1 MNYALIIIISLIFS
15 AFFSGMEIAFI
26 SANKLKMEVDKKQ
39 GVFGSRIISFFNEKP
54 GHYIATML
62 VGNNIALVI
71 YGIIMAVILEPLIS
85 RFTSSEVV
93 ILIVQTIIS
102 TLFILITAEFLPKTL
117 FIINPNLSLKIFAV
131 PVIVIYVL
139 LYPVTRIIV
148 ALSYFLIRVFTGK
161 PIEKSSGEQVFG
173 KVDLDH
179 LLSKLQD
186 EATNTAAEQNGIKIL
201 QNVLDLSNIRLRDCM
216 VPRNEIVSMEEKS
229 TVEEIRQKFVE
240 TGLSK
245 ILIYKDSPDNIT
257 GYIHS
262 KEIFKNPVD
271 IGSKIISIPIVP
283 ETMPANKLLR
293 SLISKHKGI
302 ALVVDEF
309 GGNSGIVTIE
319 DIIEEIFGEI
329 EDEHDFSKLTEKRI
343 NENEYIFSG
352 RLEIDYLN
360 DTYKLGIPKTD
371 DYETL
376 AGFILFHN
384 ESLPVINEK
393 ITIHP
398 FFFKILDV
406 SQTRIG
412 LVHLIKC
419 T

>member
-1 MNYALIIIISLIFS
+1 MNHALIIILSLLFS

-26 SANKLKMEVDKKQ
+26 SANKLKIQVDKNQ
-39 GVFGSRIISFFNEKP
+39 GIFGSKIISFFNEKP

-62 VGNNIALVI
+62 VGNNIAIVI

-85 RFTSSEVV
+85 RFTSSDIF
-93 ILIVQTIIS
+93 ILIIQTIIS
-102 TLFILITAEFLPKTL
+102 TLFILITAEFLPKTV
-117 FIINPNLSLKIFAV
+117 FIINPNLALKIFAV
-131 PVIVIYVL
+131 PVIVIYLL

-148 ALSYFLIRVFTGK
+148 ALSYLLIRIFTGK

-173 KVDLDH
+173 KIDLDH
-179 LLSKLQD
+179 LLSKAQD
-186 EATNTAAEQNGIKIL
+186 QAKNTTGEQNGIRIF
-201 QNVLDLSNIRLRDCM
+201 QNVLDLSNLRLRDCM

-229 TVEEIRQKFVE
+229 TIEDIRQKFIE

-245 ILIYKDSPDNIT
+245 ILIYKETPDNII

-262 KEIFKNPVD
+262 KEIFKNPVE
-271 IGSKIISIPIVP
+271 ITSKIINIPIVP
-283 ETMPANKLLR
+283 ETMPANKLLQAF
-293 SLISKHKGI
+293 ISKHKGI

-309 GGNSGIVTIE
+309 GGNSGIITIE

-329 EDEHDFSKLTEKRI
+329 EDEHDFSELIEKRLND
-343 NENEYIFSG
+343 NEFIFSG

-360 DTYKLGIPKTD
+360 DTYNLGIPKTD

-376 AGFILFHN
+376 AGLILFYH
-384 ESLPVINEK
+384 ESIPVINEK
-393 ITIHP
+393 ITIHS
-398 FFFKILDV
+398 FIFKILEV

-412 LVHLIKC
+412 LIHVIKC

>member
-1 MNYALIIIISLIFS
+1 MNHALIIILSLLFS

-26 SANKLKMEVDKKQ
+26 SANKLKIQVDKNQ
-39 GVFGSRIISFFNEKP
+39 GVFGSRIISFLNEKP

-62 VGNNIALVI
+62 VGNNIAIVI

-85 RFTSSEVV
+85 RFTSSDIV
-93 ILIVQTIIS
+93 ILIIQTIIS

-117 FIINPNLSLKIFAV
+117 FIINPNLALKIFAI
-131 PVIVIYVL
+131 PVIVIYLL

-148 ALSYFLIRVFTGK
+148 ALSYLLIRIFTGK

-173 KVDLDH
+173 KIDLDH
-179 LLSKLQD
+179 LLSKAQD
-186 EATNTAAEQNGIKIL
+186 QVTSTIGEQRGIRIF
-201 QNVLDLSNIRLRDCM
+201 QNVLDLSNLRLRDCM
-216 VPRNEIVSMEEKS
+216 VPRNEIISMEEKS
-229 TVEEIRQKFVE
+229 PVEDIRQKFIE

-245 ILIYKDSPDNIT
+245 ILIYKETPDNII

-262 KEIFKNPVD
+262 KEIFKNPVE
-271 IGSKIISIPIVP
+271 ITSKIINIPIVP
-283 ETMPANKLLR
+283 ETMPANKLLQAF
-293 SLISKHKGI
+293 ISKHKGI

-329 EDEHDFSKLTEKRI
+329 EDEHDFSELIEKRLND
-343 NENEYIFSG
+343 NEFIFSG

-360 DTYKLGIPKTD
+360 DTYNLGIPKTD

-376 AGFILFHN
+376 AGLILFYH
-384 ESLPVINEK
+384 ESIPVINEK
-393 ITIHP
+393 ITIHS
-398 FFFKILDV
+398 FIFKILEV

-412 LVHLIKC
+412 LIHLIKC
-419 T
+419 A

>member
-1 MNYALIIIISLIFS
+1 MNHALIIILSLLFS
-15 AFFSGMEIAFI
+15 AFFSGIEIAFI
-26 SANKLKMEVDKKQ
+26 SANKLRIQVDKNQ

-54 GHYIATML
+54 GHYIATIV
-62 VGNNIALVI
+62 VGNNIAIVI

-85 RFTSSEVV
+85 RFTGSDIF
-93 ILIVQTIIS
+93 ILIIQTIIS

-117 FIINPNLSLKIFAV
+117 FIINPNLTLKFFAV
-131 PVIVIYVL
+131 PFIVIYLL

-148 ALSYFLIRVFTGK
+148 ALSYLLIRIFTGK

-173 KVDLDH
+173 KIDLDH
-179 LLSKLQD
+179 LLSKAQD
-186 EATNTAAEQNGIKIL
+186 QATNTTGEQNGIRIF
-201 QNVLDLSNIRLRDCM
+201 QNVLDLSNLRLRDCM

-229 TVEEIRQKFVE
+229 TIEDIRQKFIE

-245 ILIYKDSPDNIT
+245 ILIYKETPDNII

-262 KEIFKNPVD
+262 KEIFKNPVE
-271 IGSKIISIPIVP
+271 ITSKIINIPIVP
-283 ETMPANKLLR
+283 ETMPANKLLQAF
-293 SLISKHKGI
+293 ITKHKGI

-309 GGNSGIVTIE
+309 GGNSGIITIE

-329 EDEHDFSKLTEKRI
+329 EDEHDFSELIEKRLND
-343 NENEYIFSG
+343 NEFIFSG

-360 DTYKLGIPKTD
+360 DTYNLGIPKTD

-376 AGFILFHN
+376 AGLILFYH
-384 ESLPVINEK
+384 ESIPVINEK
-393 ITIHP
+393 ITIHS
-398 FFFKILDV
+398 FIFKILEV

-412 LVHLIKC
+412 LIHLMKC